1 MEMDWISP
9 NVAVVAGRRTRQG
22 ATPSAAILQLTET
35 QAVPRP
41 GRDHA
46 YGTTSYFGGAGQMH
60 VPWGNA
66 DNQPNTMGVLIQKN
80 NQIRPLL
87 ESNRDMIYGTG
98 ISFNKRVYAD
108 GGVKLEPYVDARLD
122 DWAFDTRLAH
132 YAVAAINER
141 LTNGNHFTRFEF
153 RLDGTPMLDVL
164 DCYSSRISLKSTRA
178 NPAYFYNP
186 YFGDSGYYKSRESEP
201 IAGFNRADP
210 TANVVSLL
218 HSREHLSGNP
228 HYAFPSWWG
237 AAEWIELANLIPVF
251 HKSGITN
258 GYNIKYLI
266 KIPKDYFDT
275 EGGKPVPVD
284 KVRQKWSEFSDNL
297 SNWLAGTKNVNKSL
311 ILKYLRGEDGKP
323 LDSIEVVPLKNEMS
337 DDAYA
342 KVWEMANVSI
352 ANAAGILP
360 TLAGVNPGKGND
372 SGSQIRVM
380 ADFQMHFRTPVHH
393 VILLEPVLLA
403 LRIMGYTDV
412 VPSFNG
418 VQITTLDTNPT
429 GAQAVTN
436 HN

>member
-1 MEMDWISP
+1 MDMDWIGP
-9 NVAVVAGRRTRQG
+9 NVAVVAAKRTRQG
-22 ATPSAAILQLTET
+22 TTPGAALVQLTE
-35 QAVPRP
+35 RE

-46 YGTTSYFGGAGQMH
+46 YGNAGGFYAGGGQEH
-60 VPWGNA
+60 VPWGGA
-66 DNQPNTMGVLIQKN
+66 DNQPNTMGILVQKN
-80 NQIRPLL
+80 NQVRPLL

-98 ISFNKRVYAD
+98 ISFNQRIIQD
-108 GGVKLEPYVDARLD
+108 GKTSLVPFADARLD
-122 DWAFDTRLAH
+122 DWAVETRLAH

-153 RLDGTPMLDVL
+153 RPDGVPLLDIQ
-164 DCYSSRISLKSTRA
+164 DCYATRISQRGTRA
-178 NPAYFYNP
+178 QPAYFHNP
-186 YFGDSGYYKSRESEP
+186 FFGESAYYRSRENEP
-201 IAGFNRADP
+201 VAGYNRTDP
-210 TANVVSLL
+210 RTNVVSIL

-228 HYAFPSWWG
+228 YYAFPSWWG
-237 AAEWIELANLIPVF
+237 AAEWIELANLIPIF
-251 HKSGITN
+251 HKSGLQN

-266 KIPKDYFDT
+266 KIPRDYFDT
-275 EGGKPVPVD
+275 EGGRIVPPE

-297 SNWLAGTKNVNKSL
+297 SSWLAGTKNVNKSL
-311 ILKYLRGEDGKP
+311 ILKYVRGEDNKP

-393 VILLEPVLLA
+393 LILLEPVLLA
-403 LRIMGYTDV
+403 LRLMGYRDV
-412 VPSFNG
+412 VPSFSG

-429 GAQAVTN
+429 GTQAVVN